1 MLALRSSFLI
11 SLLLVT
17 IGTALAQDDSED
29 VITVDSS
36 VVVLNAR
43 ITDSAGRHVSGIGRS
58 EFSIFEN
65 DVRQDIEFFQAEE
78 TPFAAVILIDTSGS
92 MGKNVTLAR
101 SAAINFLAGLRPTD
115 SAAIYNFDSKVSL
128 VQDFSNTADVT
139 HKIFD
144 LRSDGMTALNDSIK
158 KAADVLGDRP
168 EKRRAIVVLSDGED
182 TQSGISSSRA
192 LRAAMAVNAVIY
204 TVDMSPV
211 NSPGKQR
218 NRGVLKNFAERSGG
232 YFVDTPGGARMR
244 EAFGDIV
251 GELGVQ
257 YTLAYTPKDDKKD
270 GKWRDLELRVSRPG
284 LTIRTRKGYVAEK

>member
-1 MLALRSSFLI
+1 M
-11 SLLLVT
+11 
-17 IGTALAQDDSED
+17 
-29 VITVDSS
+29 ITVDSS

-43 ITDSAGRHVSGIGRS
+43 ITDSAGRHVSGIGRT

-65 DVRQDIEFFQAEE
+65 GDLQEIEFFQAEE

-101 SAAINFLAGLRPTD
+101 SAAINFLGGLRPTD

-144 LRSDGMTALNDSIK
+144 LRSDGMTALNDAIK
-158 KAADVLGDRP
+158 KAAEVLAERP
-168 EKRRAIVVLSDGED
+168 EKRRAIIVLSDGED
-182 TQSGISSSRA
+182 TQSGTSSSRA
-192 LRAAMAVNAVIY
+192 LRAAMAVNAVLY

-218 NRGVLKNFAERSGG
+218 NRAVLKNFAERSGG

-257 YTLAYTPKDDKKD
+257 YTLGYTPKNEKKD